1 MKKLIA
7 LFVVLFIIPTAV
19 IAESSYVSKLNMTMD
34 EFILK
39 YNAVPATLESPYKSL
54 DKPAMWTD
62 FNGYQVAWFYPEKSS
77 TIALLLLTKDK
88 AHSKSTQAGLD
99 AIQIYSLSEGSWLP
113 LISVTKRCAGLYG
126 EELFNVSTASFGI
139 IEAMN
144 YYYENNLQEKGYTS
158 YRSLNADE
166 TLALSFGYSDGYYFS
181 ITSMDDAR

>member
-1 MKKLIA
+1 MKRIIA
-7 LFVVLFIIPTAV
+7 LLFILFLIPATV
-19 IAESSYVSKLNMTMD
+19 TAESSYTPKLNMTMD
-34 EFILK
+34 EFVLK

-54 DKPAMWTD
+54 GKPAMWTD

-77 TIALLLLTKDK
+77 AIALLLLTKDK
-88 AHSKSTQAGLD
+88 ANSKSTKAGLD
-99 AIQIYSLSEGSWLP
+99 AIQIFSLSKDSWLP
-113 LISVTKRCAGLYG
+113 LISVTKRCASLYG
-126 EELFNVSTASFGI
+126 EELFNISTASFGI

-144 YYYENNLQEKGYTS
+144 YYYENNLQDKGYTS